1 MGNNIV
7 TLKAN
12 QELLEKIREYY
23 RNDRLLMLVNMFCFA
38 PKKGK
43 YHHGLSKPKGKDTKL
58 LFRAKASFMRR
69 GAGIKLSPFPRI

>member
-23 RNDRLLMLVNMFCFA
+23 RNDRNVDTGQYVLFRA
-38 PKKGK
+38 KKGK
-43 YHHGLSKPKGKDTKL
+43 VVITAYQNSKGKDTKIT
-58 LFRAKASFMRR
+58 FSGEGFIYKERR
-69 GAGIKLSPFPRI
+69 